1 MFWMKQRPTKA
12 SCVKCLSWL
21 ESTHYLLNIWQES
34 LIGQGD
40 SGSLK
45 DPERVS
51 RSNQEQK
58 KHVFHH

>member
-1 MFWMKQRPTKA
+1 MFWIKQRSTKA
-12 SCVKCLSWL
+12 NCVKSLFWL

-58 KHVFHH
+58 PVFHH